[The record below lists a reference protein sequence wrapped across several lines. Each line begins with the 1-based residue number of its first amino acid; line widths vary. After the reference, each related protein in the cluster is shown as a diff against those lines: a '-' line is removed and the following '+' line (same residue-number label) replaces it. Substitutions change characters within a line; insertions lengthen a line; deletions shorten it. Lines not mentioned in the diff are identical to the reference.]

1 MRGCRWLLVLA
12 GVGLLV
18 FSCGGEDFGVVDPNA
33 TDAGASSS
41 GDGGTDAAAGASVD
55 GGRSGSA
62 THGGAGNDAGGTPTV
77 TAGNDAGGA
86 PTVLGGNG
94 SGGSPEPVECSDV
107 PVPQV
112 PGDCQKVVCS
122 MGALTSQIDGSD
134 TPTPR
139 GPCDVP
145 KCESGRPTFGSD
157 PTQCKINQTCGEG
170 QCSCAGCPNGKVT
183 ALSSTLCR
191 LPAMVAITADKT
203 NTGSAASH
211 AADGDGQTTWN
222 SGAVNGVLKITPPK
236 AQAMTALAMWVTGLA
251 DNTVS
256 ADKKTITVHATVEV
270 QGGGPAIVKS
280 GTYNF
285 AQASTGPL
293 RLDLGLVNV
302 TKVTLSFESPSSWI
316 SVNEVLFE
324 VCQ

>member
-1 MRGCRWLLVLA
+1 MRGCRWLLGVV

-33 TDAGASSS
+33 TDAGASSV
-41 GDGGTDAAAGASVD
+41 GDGGADAAGGTSTDGA
-55 GGRSGSA
+55 RSGSA
-62 THGGAGNDAGGTPTV
+62 GQGGAGNDAGGTPTV

-86 PTVLGGNG
+86 PSAAGGNG
-94 SGGSPEPVECSDV
+94 SGGSQESLECSDL

-122 MGALTSQIDGSD
+122 MGSLSSQLDTSD

-145 KCESGRPTFGSD
+145 QCESGRPTFGSD

-170 QCSCAGCPNGKVT
+170 QCLCAGCPNGKVT
-183 ALSSTLCR
+183 TLSSTLCR
-191 LPAMVAITADKT
+191 LPGMVAVTADKT
-203 NTGSAASH
+203 NMGSAASRV
-211 AADGDGQTTWN
+211 ADGDGQTTWN
-222 SGAVNGVLKITPPK
+222 SGAVNGVLKIVPAQP
-236 AQAMTALAMWVTGLA
+236 QAMTALAMWLTGLA

-256 ADKKTITVHATVEV
+256 PDKKTITVHATVEI
-270 QGGGPAIVKS
+270 QGGGPAIAKS

-285 AQASTGPL
+285 AQVSTGPL
-293 RLDLGLVNV
+293 RLELGLVNA

-324 VCQ
+324 VCP